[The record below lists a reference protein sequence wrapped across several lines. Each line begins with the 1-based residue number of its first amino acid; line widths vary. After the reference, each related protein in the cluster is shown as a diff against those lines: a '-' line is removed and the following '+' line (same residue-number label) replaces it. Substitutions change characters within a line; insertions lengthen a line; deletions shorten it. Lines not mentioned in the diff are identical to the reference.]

1 MSTLS
6 KTPGTASVHE
16 SSGPVAALILAAGG
30 STRMG
35 TPKALL
41 PWGDTTLLGHCI
53 EVALAS
59 TCDEVWVAV
68 GADEEAVENAIC
80 DPGVQRIRHEQW
92 RAGMG
97 STIAVAVGQLSQRLG
112 GVMILPCD
120 QPFVTPELLDS
131 LLERRIAD
139 GTELAACRYRDTVGP
154 PAFFPRSA
162 FERLAS
168 LTGDRGAKALLIE
181 NLERVA
187 LVDFP
192 LGAFDIDTPEDYD
205 RALDELARRKDR

>member
-1 MSTLS
+1 
-6 KTPGTASVHE
+6 
-16 SSGPVAALILAAGG
+16 
-30 STRMG
+30 MG
-35 TPKALL
+35 TPKVLL
-41 PWGDTTLLGHCI
+41 PWGDTTLLGRCI

-68 GADEEAVENAIC
+68 GADEEAVENAIR
-80 DPGVQRIRHEQW
+80 DSGVQVIRHEQW

-97 STIAVAVGQLSQRLG
+97 STIAVAVGQLSQRLC

-120 QPFVTPELLDS
+120 QPFVTTELLDS

-154 PAFFPRSA
+154 PAFFSRSA